1 MGLFYSVR
9 NSNSQP
15 SVTGT
20 GQFLRNQVGLDIRE
34 DQVYYRQRDTRF
46 DSGSYLVLVPNIP
59 DLGIKSASPLVGLES
74 LGTVTRQGSGTSLG
88 SVTRLGSV
96 TCTPFDVD
104 FSKYKIPSRYL

>member
-20 GQFLRNQVGLDIRE
+20 LRNQVGLDIRE

>member
-15 SVTGT
+15 SVSGT

-59 DLGIKSASPLVGLES
+59 DLGIKSASRLRES
-74 LGTVTRQGSGTSLG
+74 GDSHKAGVRHKSGVSHEAG
-88 SVTRLGSV
+88 VSHVHS
-96 TCTPFDVD
+96 
-104 FSKYKIPSRYL
+104 I

>member
-20 GQFLRNQVGLDIRE
+20 LRNQVGLDIRE

-59 DLGIKSASPLVGLES
+59 DLGIKSASRLRES
-74 LGTVTRQGSGTSLG
+74 GDSHKAGVRHKPGVSHEAGVSHVH
-88 SVTRLGSV
+88 S
-96 TCTPFDVD
+96 
-104 FSKYKIPSRYL
+104 I

>member
-15 SVTGT
+15 SVSRT

-59 DLGIKSASPLVGLES
+59 DLGIKSASPLVGLERDS
-74 LGTVTRQGSGTSLG
+74 HKAGVRHKPGVSHEAGVSHVH
-88 SVTRLGSV
+88 S
-96 TCTPFDVD
+96 
-104 FSKYKIPSRYL
+104 I